1 MSRHL
6 HALLSAVTLML
17 GLTTSAGAQPRTAP
31 DGRPLAVAT
40 FAAGCFWCAEADFEK
55 VAGVVDA
62 VSGYTGGRTPN
73 PTYEQVSSGGTGH
86 IEAVQVHY
94 DAARVSYAQLL
105 DVFWRNV
112 DPLDARGQFCDKG
125 EQYTAAVFVAT
136 PEERALAEAS
146 RRREAGRL
154 ASSDQPI
161 ATRILPA
168 APFFEAEAY
177 HQAYAQKN
185 PVRYRF
191 YRTTCRRDARLR
203 ELREPK
209 GRTAHGA

>member
-1 MSRHL
+1 MSRYL
-6 HALLSAVTLML
+6 QALLGAATLLL
-17 GLTTSAGAQPRTAP
+17 GLTTSAAAQPRTAP

-55 VAGVVDA
+55 LTGVVDA
-62 VSGYTGGRTPN
+62 VSGYTGGRAPN
-73 PTYEQVSSGGTGH
+73 PTYEQVSAGGTGH

-112 DPLDARGQFCDKG
+112 DPFDARGQFCDTG

-146 RRREAGRL
+146 KRREAERL
-154 ASSDQPI
+154 ASSGRPI

-168 APFFEAEAY
+168 APFHEAEAY
-177 HQAYAQKN
+177 HQAYAKKN

-203 ELREPK
+203 ELRGGAE
-209 GRTAHGA
+209 HGA